1 MASLLEP
8 VYSLVVSLVMLLVTL
23 SIIPF
28 MCKLFVP
35 VVGESIWRGYCRLL
49 AWSFRTTVQLIRYGF
64 AKIRGR

>member
-1 MASLLEP
+1 MDSLLDP
-8 VYSLVVSLVMLLVTL
+8 VFSLVGSLMMLLVTL

-35 VVGESIWRGYCRLL
+35 VIGESIWRGYCRLL
-49 AWSFRTTVQLIRYGF
+49 AWSFRTTLQLIRYGF